1 MTRHASWEIEGK
13 DPEPT
18 GLSALPSTLRQRWCT
33 GSAWWIFYTRYCSL
47 RGYLLQSSTGYM
59 LHALFHFV
67 FVRLESL
74 FAAWPKG
81 REQLCPRCYTHTH
94 HSFGVA
100 LVSHTALT
108 HNFLTHTTL
117 SHIADPGTWCG
128 RRGIWWHWCSLCVA
142 GVAFG
147 DMDAQIVP
155 AGWHW
160 LRGRAG
166 FSYCYWIQMAQ
177 MVDNGPRI

>member
-1 MTRHASWEIEGK
+1 
-13 DPEPT
+13 
-18 GLSALPSTLRQRWCT
+18 
-33 GSAWWIFYTRYCSL
+33 
-47 RGYLLQSSTGYM
+47 M

-67 FVRLESL
+67 FVSLESL

-108 HNFLTHTTL
+108 HNFLTHTQL
-117 SHIADPGTWCG
+117 CHILLTPAIG
-128 RRGIWWHWCSLCVA
+128 VA

-147 DMDAQIVP
+147 NIDAHFVWQAWHLVTWMLKLCQPGCAAGPVSVTATGSKWPRWWKTVPEFKLFPTGSQLVPDLLKPVQI
-155 AGWHW
+155 
-160 LRGRAG
+160 
-166 FSYCYWIQMAQ
+166 
-177 MVDNGPRI
+177 